1 MLLSKDCVSITV
13 PGECPICYRMLMQIF
28 AAWFYYMN
36 YYLVLEFNAQLKALK
51 EVSGELLP
59 VSTHLVIACV

>member
-1 MLLSKDCVSITV
+1 
-13 PGECPICYRMLMQIF
+13 MLMQIF

-59 VSTHLVIACV
+59 VSTHLVIAGV